1 MLDHIPLICTVVVQ
15 AEGVVGVVSSS
26 TEVTPHLYWGH
37 VTDDIQVMWAGA
49 IVLVLVD
56 TRPRSSGH

>member
-1 MLDHIPLICTVVVQ
+1 MVH
-15 AEGVVGVVSSS
+15 AEGVVVVSSS

-56 TRPRSSGH
+56 TTAGPGHQATDPHLNIN